1 LDATHRRYRRRLQG
15 RTDVDE
21 PFGYRR
27 RNHHP
32 LQSRRRVL
40 AGRKVVKL
48 LSGLIIG
55 FIIGVLATIG
65 FLQMR
70 TGQLPGLNPHPTA
83 SESPPAPATG
93 GAPAGTNAPAAG
105 ADTGTPQKTQ

>member
-1 LDATHRRYRRRLQG
+1 
-15 RTDVDE
+15 
-21 PFGYRR
+21 
-27 RNHHP
+27 
-32 LQSRRRVL
+32 
-40 AGRKVVKL
+40 VKL

-83 SESPPAPATG
+83 SESPPAPVTG

>member
-1 LDATHRRYRRRLQG
+1 M
-15 RTDVDE
+15 
-21 PFGYRR
+21 
-27 RNHHP
+27 
-32 LQSRRRVL
+32 
-40 AGRKVVKL
+40 KL

-70 TGQLPGLNPHPTA
+70 TGQLPGLNLHPAA
-83 SESPPAPATG
+83 SESAPAPATG

-105 ADTGTPQKTQ
+105 AETGTPQKTQ

>member
-1 LDATHRRYRRRLQG
+1 
-15 RTDVDE
+15 
-21 PFGYRR
+21 
-27 RNHHP
+27 
-32 LQSRRRVL
+32 
-40 AGRKVVKL
+40 VKL

-93 GAPAGTNAPAAG
+93 GGAPAGTNAPAAG